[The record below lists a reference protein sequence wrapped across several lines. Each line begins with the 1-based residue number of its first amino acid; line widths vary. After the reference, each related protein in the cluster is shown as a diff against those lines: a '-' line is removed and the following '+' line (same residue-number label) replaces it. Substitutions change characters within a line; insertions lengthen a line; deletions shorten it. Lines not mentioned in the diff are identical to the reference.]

1 MTQTSIKVYKRFL
14 NVESTEAKKDTLTL
28 SFSSETPV
36 QRSFG
41 TEILSHEE
49 SAVNLERFNDS
60 APVLW
65 SHDPTQ
71 QIGVINRAWIE
82 NRKGYAE
89 IKWGNSQKAL
99 EVRSD
104 VEAGVI
110 RNVSIGYTI
119 EDMDEDEEGRMI
131 ATRWSVMEL
140 SFVSVPADPSVGI
153 GRTHPSYSGVKMTQ
167 EEMIA
172 QGIIPHPNQIPKVAS
187 SNWQEREYQEYKRE
201 SSQFSVVEALKG
213 LQSGKGLQ
221 GRELEVNREIEIQ
234 SGKRTEG
241 FYVPQNVG
249 WGGMKQRAY
258 VAGTASAGGNL
269 IATDL
274 LESNFID
281 ALRNRT
287 IVGELG
293 ARYFPGLVGNV
304 AIPKRATDNTA
315 YWIGGD
321 DSDSITES
329 TGSFSQITMSPK
341 TVGALT
347 KYSHLMKLQS
357 TPEIEQTIRNGFIAI
372 IANAI
377 DAAAL
382 NGSGSSNQPTGVIQ
396 TSGIGSVAG
405 GTNGLA
411 PTLDHLFDLKK
422 AVAIDNADV
431 GSAAFVTNAKVEA
444 VLSKLKDGNSQYLL
458 SPYGNEI
465 GRQQIASR
473 RFEVSNAIPSNL
485 TKGSGSNLSAI
496 LYGNFADL
504 YIGLFGELEILV
516 DPYTDF
522 AKGTTAVRIL
532 QSIDI
537 KVARPESFSVMVDAI
552 AA

>member
-14 NVESTEAKKDTLTL
+14 NVESTDTKSDTLTL

-119 EDMDEDEEGRMI
+119 EDMDEDEEGRMV

-293 ARYFPGLVGNV
+293 ARYFPGLIGNV

>member
-14 NVESTEAKKDTLTL
+14 NVESTDAKKDTLTL

-119 EDMDEDEEGRMI
+119 EDMDEDEEGRMV

-315 YWIGGD
+315 YWIGAD

-329 TGSFSQITMSPK
+329 TGSFSQISMSPK